1 MFLPNDLSARLKS
14 LRRARVDVTAYDG
27 VSTFWAGLIFF
38 TIVCVSSLILLSI
51 QRFAYWS
58 DIDRHLASVE
68 GEPPYDEKKLAAI
81 LAEFASKRDKSEG
94 ILMSMSAP
102 SKYSPVVDE
111 AATSSD
117 PVAGAE

>member
-1 MFLPNDLSARLKS
+1 
-14 LRRARVDVTAYDG
+14 LRVVADTFVDPTIRV
-27 VSTFWAGLIFF
+27 LE
-38 TIVCVSSLILLSI
+38 
-51 QRFAYWS
+51 
-58 DIDRHLASVE
+58 RHRPLASVE